1 MFKKTKT
8 LHVNVLFFFFV
19 IFALYCTTLII
30 NSWPICWSPS
40 AFLMVLIKREQA
52 GLMIFLWL
60 KYWIWT
66 CTQSIG
72 RPVVLH
78 LYSWIYGLFFG
89 KLMTLCCLCQDAS
102 PLGLCWL
109 NGLSWRIFL
118 FVLQKTS
125 FKQSLL
131 PNESDIWMLC
141 SAKLMSS
148 FTELTTKLKSMFFSS
163 KNIKCNY
170 AAWTLI
176 NIFDEAFSGFVAVT
190 FVSDETRCRVSC
202 HILSLCLSPP
212 CVCFK
217 C

>member
-1 MFKKTKT
+1 MLITKCIFNGT
-8 LHVNVLFFFFV
+8 NQKGASRANDLSLVKVLDLNMHSV
-19 IFALYCTTLII
+19 YREARSSASLQL
-30 NSWPICWSPS
+30 NLWP
-40 AFLMVLIKREQA
+40 
-52 GLMIFLWL
+52 
-60 KYWIWT
+60 
-66 CTQSIG
+66 
-72 RPVVLH
+72 
-78 LYSWIYGLFFG
+78 FFG